1 MSNIKQNHGWRSE
14 ITVFHNLI
22 EEHISLNVI
31 GLSVCYKRLQQ
42 TMHSTLCESENKHLC
57 KQLRQTLLFVFLVL
71 RINKLNNLILYISY

>member
-31 GLSVCYKRLQQ
+31 GLSVCYKRLQHCFKPC
-42 TMHSTLCESENKHLC
+42 TV
-57 KQLRQTLLFVFLVL
+57 RFVKVKTNIFAS
-71 RINKLNNLILYISY
+71 N